1 MHKKMKRSTSTLLL
15 LTGLLLLISCAKD
28 EISEQDPLVGL
39 WKLQRIT
46 AGNESVDVT
55 NVTCYGQST
64 LKVTKSEITLSLKS
78 PQRGADCSS
87 DTSSFGWKKNGNVY
101 QVVDDEVGEYITITL
116 IGDDLSL
123 TVTADGNSSI
133 FLFRK

>member
-64 LKVTKSEITLSLKS
+64 
-78 PQRGADCSS
+78 
-87 DTSSFGWKKNGNVY
+87 
-101 QVVDDEVGEYITITL
+101 
-116 IGDDLSL
+116 
-123 TVTADGNSSI
+123 
-133 FLFRK
+133 

>member
-1 MHKKMKRSTSTLLL
+1 MHKKMKRSISTLLL
-15 LTGLLLLISCAKD
+15 LTGFLLLISCAKD

-64 LKVTKSEITLSLKS
+64 LKVTLSLKS
-78 PQRGADCSS
+78 PQTGADCST

-101 QVVDDEVGEYITITL
+101 QVVDYEVGEYITITL

-123 TVTADGNSSI
+123 TVTADGNSST